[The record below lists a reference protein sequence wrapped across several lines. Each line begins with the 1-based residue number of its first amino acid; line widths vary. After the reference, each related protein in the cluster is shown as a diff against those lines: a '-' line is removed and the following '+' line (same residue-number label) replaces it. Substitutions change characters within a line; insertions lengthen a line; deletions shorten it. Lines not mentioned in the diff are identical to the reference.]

1 MDKIEYIVVKALS
14 PNVQVIGLTRGNETK
29 PLHTEMLDE
38 GEVMVV
44 QFTDNTSAI
53 KIRGNAEILSPYG
66 TIQSHKNRG

>member
-66 TIQSHKNRG
+66 TIQSHKK